1 MADKKQLTIHEM
13 ANQFIDL
20 ANMFV
25 ENNAQKVN
33 EVGAALRYATAQL
46 NAHEFTHFSK
56 DPTAEKERAVQWF
69 SDLYTQDLTEIIDE
83 KILNQNY

>member
-1 MADKKQLTIHEM
+1 MSDKKQLTIHEM

-25 ENNAQKVN
+25 ENNDQKVN
-33 EVGAALRYATAQL
+33 EVGAALRYATARM

-56 DPTAEKERAVQWF
+56 DPTAEKERAVKWF
-69 SDLYTQDLTEIIDE
+69 SDLYSLDLNEIIDE
-83 KILNQNY
+83 AILNRP